1 MITINKYLD
10 DILFDFKEYVTSGVR
25 LCDLKEVHFDAGNLP
40 DYSDIHVQQ
49 LYLLRYAYAYSFEY
63 KRMYDS
69 LIRRMNPGMEIAVTS
84 IGCGSMIDYWA
95 LTRVVPNRC
104 TIRYRGIDTIDWS
117 YRMEQ
122 RPQDDVLFRNA
133 DAVELVSKAKR
144 LTADAYIFPKS
155 ISEFSKSDIEEICIA
170 LGEKT
175 PLQNTVY
182 FLFSLRTDDRSM
194 ERDTSKTNYLF
205 QAMLDNG
212 FVSNDNPNMYTIL
225 NKELQGQKIQTVDSD
240 FQHPWEVVNFLTSE
254 LHTCCSRYDG
264 QNCRPDCES
273 RLGRWPILNCQQARW
288 QLFEFTKEE

>member
-25 LCDLKEVHFDAGNLP
+25 LCDLKEVHFDAGILP

-63 KRMYDS
+63 KRMYAS

-155 ISEFSKSDIEEICIA
+155 ISEFSKSDIEEICRCRNVT
-170 LGEKT
+170 GKRR
-175 PLQNTVY
+175 
-182 FLFSLRTDDRSM
+182 LRRRYRCIYETRRISGCCQSGKGCRSA
-194 ERDTSKTNYLF
+194 K
-205 QAMLDNG
+205 AGNG
-212 FVSNDNPNMYTIL
+212 KCAGICKCRSSA
-225 NKELQGQKIQTVDSD
+225 ECQGV
-240 FQHPWEVVNFLTSE
+240 
-254 LHTCCSRYDG
+254 
-264 QNCRPDCES
+264 
-273 RLGRWPILNCQQARW
+273 
-288 QLFEFTKEE
+288 

>member
-25 LCDLKEVHFDAGNLP
+25 LCDLKEVHFDAGILP

-63 KRMYDS
+63 KRMYAS

-182 FLFSLRTDDRSM
+182 FLFSLLAACSCAARSVAVM
-194 ERDTSKTNYLF
+194 FCWMDQRAKRILLLSPAVSMTMVSSL
-205 QAMLDNG
+205 ML
-212 FVSNDNPNMYTIL
+212 TIL
-225 NKELQGQKIQTVDSD
+225 PMMPPMVTISSAISM
-240 FQHPWEVVNFLTSE
+240 F
-254 LHTCCSRYDG
+254 SR
-264 QNCRPDCES
+264 
-273 RLGRWPILNCQQARW
+273 I
-288 QLFEFTKEE
+288 F

>member
-25 LCDLKEVHFDAGNLP
+25 LCDLKEVHFDAGILP

-63 KRMYDS
+63 KRMYAS

-170 LGEKT
+170 LGEKHRYRIQFTFYFPCELMIEVWNEICPRPTIFSGYAGQRFCFKRQPQYVYHFEQGT
-175 PLQNTVY
+175 PGAE
-182 FLFSLRTDDRSM
+182 D
-194 ERDTSKTNYLF
+194 
-205 QAMLDNG
+205 
-212 FVSNDNPNMYTIL
+212 SN
-225 NKELQGQKIQTVDSD
+225 
-240 FQHPWEVVNFLTSE
+240 
-254 LHTCCSRYDG
+254 R
-264 QNCRPDCES
+264 
-273 RLGRWPILNCQQARW
+273 
-288 QLFEFTKEE
+288 

>member
-63 KRMYDS
+63 KRMYAS

-104 TIRYRGIDTIDWS
+104 AIRYRGIDTIDWS

-133 DAVELVSKAKR
+133 DAVELVSKAKG

-170 LGEKT
+170 LGEKHRYRIQFT
-175 PLQNTVY
+175 FI
-182 FLFSLRTDDRSM
+182 FLA
-194 ERDTSKTNYLF
+194 N
-205 QAMLDNG
+205 
-212 FVSNDNPNMYTIL
+212 
-225 NKELQGQKIQTVDSD
+225 
-240 FQHPWEVVNFLTSE
+240 
-254 LHTCCSRYDG
+254 
-264 QNCRPDCES
+264 
-273 RLGRWPILNCQQARW
+273 
-288 QLFEFTKEE
+288 

>member
-1 MITINKYLD
+1 MITINKYLE

-63 KRMYDS
+63 KRMYGS

-133 DAVELVSKAKR
+133 DAAELVSKAKR

-182 FLFSLRTDDRSM
+182 FYFPCELMIEVWNEICPRPTIFFRLCWT
-194 ERDTSKTNYLF
+194 TVLF
-205 QAMLDNG
+205 Q
-212 FVSNDNPNMYTIL
+212 T
-225 NKELQGQKIQTVDSD
+225 T
-240 FQHPWEVVNFLTSE
+240 T
-254 LHTCCSRYDG
+254 
-264 QNCRPDCES
+264 
-273 RLGRWPILNCQQARW
+273 PICIPL
-288 QLFEFTKEE
+288 

>member
-63 KRMYDS
+63 KRMYAS

-133 DAVELVSKAKR
+133 DAVELVSKAKYGTR
-144 LTADAYIFPKS
+144 YVQDQLS
-155 ISEFSKSDIEEICIA
+155 FSGYAGQRFCFKRQ
-170 LGEKT
+170 
-175 PLQNTVY
+175 PQYVY
-182 FLFSLRTDDRSM
+182 HF
-194 ERDTSKTNYLF
+194 EQGTSG
-205 QAMLDNG
+205 AED
-212 FVSNDNPNMYTIL
+212 SN
-225 NKELQGQKIQTVDSD
+225 
-240 FQHPWEVVNFLTSE
+240 
-254 LHTCCSRYDG
+254 R
-264 QNCRPDCES
+264 
-273 RLGRWPILNCQQARW
+273 
-288 QLFEFTKEE
+288 

>member
-1 MITINKYLD
+1 
-10 DILFDFKEYVTSGVR
+10 
-25 LCDLKEVHFDAGNLP
+25 
-40 DYSDIHVQQ
+40 
-49 LYLLRYAYAYSFEY
+49 
-63 KRMYDS
+63 
-69 LIRRMNPGMEIAVTS
+69 
-84 IGCGSMIDYWA
+84 MIDYWA

-133 DAVELVSKAKR
+133 DAAELISKAKR

-194 ERDTSKTNYLF
+194 ERDMSKTNYLF
-205 QAMLDNG
+205 FRLCWTTV
-212 FVSNDNPNMYTIL
+212 FVSNDNPQYVYHFEQ
-225 NKELQGQKIQTVDSD
+225 ELQGQKIS
-240 FQHPWEVVNFLTSE
+240 N
-254 LHTCCSRYDG
+254 R
-264 QNCRPDCES
+264 
-273 RLGRWPILNCQQARW
+273 
-288 QLFEFTKEE
+288 

>member
-63 KRMYDS
+63 KRMYAS

-170 LGEKT
+170 LGEK
-175 PLQNTVY
+175 NTATKY
-182 FLFSLRTDDRSM
+182 SLLFIFLA
-194 ERDTSKTNYLF
+194 N
-205 QAMLDNG
+205 
-212 FVSNDNPNMYTIL
+212 
-225 NKELQGQKIQTVDSD
+225 
-240 FQHPWEVVNFLTSE
+240 
-254 LHTCCSRYDG
+254 
-264 QNCRPDCES
+264 
-273 RLGRWPILNCQQARW
+273 
-288 QLFEFTKEE
+288 